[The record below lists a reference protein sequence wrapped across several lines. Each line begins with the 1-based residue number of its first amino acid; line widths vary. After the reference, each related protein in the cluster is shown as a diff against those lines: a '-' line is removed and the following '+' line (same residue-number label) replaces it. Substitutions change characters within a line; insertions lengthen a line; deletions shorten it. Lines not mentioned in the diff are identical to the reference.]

1 MQTDNAQK
9 VMERF
14 YSTLDRLIAFQAVN
28 SIYDFC
34 KRYDIPRDH
43 YYGQR
48 SDRTKSKFKP
58 YWLSYLVRDFGISGT
73 WLLTGEGEM
82 IRTGETWSQLVV
94 RLQNSK
100 KLWFLGG
107 DF

>member
-1 MQTDNAQK
+1 MQTDEALK

-14 YSTLDRLIAFQAVN
+14 YSTLDRLVAFQAVN

-34 KRYDIPRDH
+34 KRYDIPRNNF
-43 YYGQR
+43 YGQR

-58 YWLSYLVRDFGISGT
+58 DWLSYLVRDFGISGT

-82 IRTGETWSQLVV
+82 IRTGETWSQLVD
-94 RLQNSK
+94 RLNSS
-100 KLWFLGG
+100 GI
-107 DF
+107 